1 MNGGMNMGKSR
12 KKLAVLLTA
21 AMTLS
26 MTFGMTAFA
35 ADDTIP
41 DESAPVVEAA
51 DTESDTQDLTPE
63 PAPVTPADTEGED
76 LVPVADT
83 DEPGT
88 PNTTDIAYNT
98 DSPDDIND
106 PTGSETPDDADVP
119 DDNTE
124 DPDSNTGTVT
134 IPEEEPADNG
144 GQIYSEPAVTEEEPT
159 EVWIPGSENLTESE
173 SFVSLGEGKGSYQY
187 NGETLVLKD
196 AQIEIE
202 GWPGI
207 AITGDLVIILEGN
220 NAIIVGANAEGIAIY
235 NGDLTIK
242 GDGTLSISNKLG
254 GYQPDEDN
262 YYYEGI
268 YNPDGDITI
277 DGATVNVDV
286 YSDSSYA
293 NSAIYAGGDINIL
306 NGANVT
312 AKSTAM
318 GEEDLT
324 HYGIYSN
331 GGRISIID
339 SNVTASADGKI
350 SLEDEIL
357 QAGIGLYSRD
367 LNSLRDLEADC
378 LSGIVIDNSNVRS
391 TGSFASMLV
400 IGRDGTIT
408 IDGSTIVSPEGV
420 NVRDLM
426 AVIGDDPDAAASV
439 IGAIL
444 ATGEGPIDLDA
455 IMEKINDLIDAGDE
469 DALLA
474 YLESLFG
481 SIAKDVNIIRNSELY
496 AEKAGIP
503 VTGDSCHAELLI
515 LGLIAA
521 GTVSIY
527 LIRRRMTA

>member
-1 MNGGMNMGKSR
+1 MNMGKSR
-12 KKLAVLLTA
+12 KKLAVLLA
-21 AMTLS
+21 ATMTVS
-26 MTFGMTAFA
+26 MMFGITTFA
-35 ADDTIP
+35 ADDPAPNNPATLSDAADTDSPVPGPETEPVLTGAPTNTEEPGIVPAAPTTPDETLPDNTIP
-41 DESAPVVEAA
+41 DDGTVPGG
-51 DTESDTQDLTPE
+51 DTVPGDDTIPNNEDENL
-63 PAPVTPADTEGED
+63 PAD
-76 LVPVADT
+76 
-83 DEPGT
+83 
-88 PNTTDIAYNT
+88 
-98 DSPDDIND
+98 D
-106 PTGSETPDDADVP
+106 PTGGGVNVP
-119 DDNTE
+119 
-124 DPDSNTGTVT
+124 
-134 IPEEEPADNG
+134 
-144 GQIYSEPAVTEEEPT
+144 EEEPT
-159 EVWIPGSENLTESE
+159 EVKIAGSDNLTKSDT
-173 SFVSLGEGKGSYQY
+173 FVSLGEGKGSYQY
-187 NGETLVLKD
+187 NGESLILKD
-196 AQIEIE
+196 AQIEID
-202 GWPGI
+202 GFDGI
-207 AITGDLVIILEGN
+207 TITGNLVIILEGN
-220 NAIIVGANAEGIAIY
+220 NAIIVGATSEGIEIY

-286 YSDSSYA
+286 YSDSSYE

-331 GGRISIID
+331 GGKISIID

-367 LNSLRDLEADC
+367 LNSLRDLEAEC

-444 ATGEGPIDLDA
+444 ATGEGPIDMDA
-455 IMEKINDLIDAGDE
+455 IMEKIDSLIEAGDE
-469 DALLA
+469 EALLA
-474 YLESLFG
+474 YLDSLFG
-481 SIAKDVNIIRNSELY
+481 AIAKDVNIIRNSELQT
-496 AEKAGIP
+496 EKAGIP
-503 VTGDSCHAELLI
+503 VTGDSYHVEFLI

-521 GTVSIY
+521 GAISAY
-527 LIRRRMTA
+527 LIRKRMMA

>member
-1 MNGGMNMGKSR
+1 MGKSR
-12 KKLAVLLTA
+12 KKLAVLLA
-21 AMTLS
+21 ATMTVS
-26 MTFGMTAFA
+26 MMFGMTTFA
-35 ADDTIP
+35 ADDPAPNDPATLSDAADTDSPVPGPETEPVLTGAPTNTEEPGIVPAAPTTPDETLPDNTIP
-41 DESAPVVEAA
+41 DDGNAPGGNTVPGD
-51 DTESDTQDLTPE
+51 DTVPGDGTVPGGDTVPGDDTIPNDEDENL
-63 PAPVTPADTEGED
+63 PADD
-76 LVPVADT
+76 
-83 DEPGT
+83 
-88 PNTTDIAYNT
+88 
-98 DSPDDIND
+98 D
-106 PTGSETPDDADVP
+106 PTGGDVNVP
-119 DDNTE
+119 
-124 DPDSNTGTVT
+124 
-134 IPEEEPADNG
+134 
-144 GQIYSEPAVTEEEPT
+144 EEEPT
-159 EVWIPGSENLTESE
+159 EVWIAGSENLTESE

-444 ATGEGPIDLDA
+444 ATGEGPIDMDA
-455 IMEKINDLIDAGDE
+455 IMDKINDLIDAGDE
-469 DALLA
+469 EALIA
-474 YLESLFG
+474 YLNSLFG

-503 VTGDSCHAELLI
+503 VTGDSLHAELLI
-515 LGLIAA
+515 LSLIAA
-521 GTVSIY
+521 GAVSAY
-527 LIRRRMTA
+527 LIRKRMMA

>member
-1 MNGGMNMGKSR
+1 MNMGKSR
-12 KKLAVLLTA
+12 KKLAVLLA
-21 AMTLS
+21 ATMTVS
-26 MTFGMTAFA
+26 MMFGITTFA
-35 ADDTIP
+35 ADDPAPNNPATLSDAADTDSPVPGPETEPVLTGAPTNTEEPGTVPAAPTTPDETLPDNTIP
-41 DESAPVVEAA
+41 DDGTVPGG
-51 DTESDTQDLTPE
+51 DTVPGDDTIPNNEDENL
-63 PAPVTPADTEGED
+63 PAD
-76 LVPVADT
+76 
-83 DEPGT
+83 
-88 PNTTDIAYNT
+88 
-98 DSPDDIND
+98 D
-106 PTGSETPDDADVP
+106 PTGGGVNVP
-119 DDNTE
+119 
-124 DPDSNTGTVT
+124 
-134 IPEEEPADNG
+134 
-144 GQIYSEPAVTEEEPT
+144 EEEPT
-159 EVWIPGSENLTESE
+159 EVKIAGSDNLTKSDT
-173 SFVSLGEGKGSYQY
+173 FVSLGEGKGSYQY
-187 NGETLVLKD
+187 NGESLILKD
-196 AQIEIE
+196 AQIEID
-202 GWPGI
+202 GFDGI
-207 AITGDLVIILEGN
+207 TITGNLVIILEGN
-220 NAIIVGANAEGIAIY
+220 NAIIVGATSEGIEIY

-286 YSDSSYA
+286 YSDSSYE

-331 GGRISIID
+331 GGKISIID

-367 LNSLRDLEADC
+367 LNSLRDLEAEC

-444 ATGEGPIDLDA
+444 ATGEGPIDMDA
-455 IMEKINDLIDAGDE
+455 IMEKIDSLIEAGDE
-469 DALLA
+469 EALLA
-474 YLESLFG
+474 YLDSGYRGQLPCRVPDPG
-481 SIAKDVNIIRNSELY
+481 SHCSRCDQRLSDQKTYDGITTVPRVKTEQFYKLKAARFTCRAAFSVLRYNIVPN
-496 AEKAGIP
+496 
-503 VTGDSCHAELLI
+503 
-515 LGLIAA
+515 
-521 GTVSIY
+521 
-527 LIRRRMTA
+527 

>member
-1 MNGGMNMGKSR
+1 MGKSR
-12 KKLAVLLTA
+12 KKLAVLLA
-21 AMTLS
+21 ATMTVS
-26 MTFGMTAFA
+26 MMFGITTFA
-35 ADDTIP
+35 ADDPAPNNPATLSDAADTDSPVPGPETEPVLTGAPTNTEEPGTVPAAPTTPDETLPDNTIP
-41 DESAPVVEAA
+41 DDGTVPGG
-51 DTESDTQDLTPE
+51 DTVPGDDTIPNNEDENL
-63 PAPVTPADTEGED
+63 PAD
-76 LVPVADT
+76 
-83 DEPGT
+83 
-88 PNTTDIAYNT
+88 
-98 DSPDDIND
+98 D
-106 PTGSETPDDADVP
+106 PTGGGVNVP
-119 DDNTE
+119 
-124 DPDSNTGTVT
+124 
-134 IPEEEPADNG
+134 
-144 GQIYSEPAVTEEEPT
+144 EEEPT
-159 EVWIPGSENLTESE
+159 EVKIAGSDNLTKSDT
-173 SFVSLGEGKGSYQY
+173 FVSLGEGKGSYQY
-187 NGETLVLKD
+187 NGESLILKD
-196 AQIEIE
+196 AQIEID
-202 GWPGI
+202 GFDGI
-207 AITGDLVIILEGN
+207 TITGNLVIILEGN
-220 NAIIVGANAEGIAIY
+220 NAIIVGATSEGIEIY

-286 YSDSSYA
+286 YSDSSYE

-331 GGRISIID
+331 GGKISIID

-367 LNSLRDLEADC
+367 LNSLRDLEAEC

-444 ATGEGPIDLDA
+444 ATGEGPIDMDA
-455 IMEKINDLIDAGDE
+455 IMEKIDSLIEAGDE
-469 DALLA
+469 EALLA
-474 YLESLFG
+474 YLDSLFG
-481 SIAKDVNIIRNSELY
+481 AIAKDVNIIRNSELQT
-496 AEKAGIP
+496 EKAGIP
-503 VTGDSCHAELLI
+503 VTGDSYHVEFLI

-521 GTVSIY
+521 GAISAY
-527 LIRRRMTA
+527 LIRKRMMA

>member
-1 MNGGMNMGKSR
+1 MGKSR
-12 KKLAVLLTA
+12 KKLAVLLA
-21 AMTLS
+21 ATMTVS
-26 MTFGMTAFA
+26 MMFGMTTFA
-35 ADDTIP
+35 ADDPAPNDPATLSDAADTDSPVPGPETEPVLTGAPTNTEEPGIVPAAPTTPDETLPDNTIP
-41 DESAPVVEAA
+41 DDGNAPGGNTVPGD
-51 DTESDTQDLTPE
+51 DTVPGGGTVPGGDTVPGDDTIPNDEDENL
-63 PAPVTPADTEGED
+63 PAD
-76 LVPVADT
+76 
-83 DEPGT
+83 
-88 PNTTDIAYNT
+88 
-98 DSPDDIND
+98 D
-106 PTGSETPDDADVP
+106 PTGGGVNVP
-119 DDNTE
+119 
-124 DPDSNTGTVT
+124 
-134 IPEEEPADNG
+134 
-144 GQIYSEPAVTEEEPT
+144 EEEPT
-159 EVWIPGSENLTESE
+159 EVKIAGSDNLTKSDT
-173 SFVSLGEGKGSYQY
+173 FVSLGEGKGSYQY
-187 NGETLVLKD
+187 NGESLILKD
-196 AQIEIE
+196 AQIEID
-202 GWPGI
+202 GFFVDGI
-207 AITGDLVIILEGN
+207 TITGNLVIILEGN
-220 NAIIVGANAEGIAIY
+220 NAIIVGATSEGIEIS

-286 YSDSSYA
+286 YSDSSYE

-331 GGRISIID
+331 GGKISIID

-367 LNSLRDLEADC
+367 LNSLRNLEADC

-426 AVIGDDPDAAASV
+426 AVIGGDPDAAASV

-444 ATGEGPIDLDA
+444 ATGEGPIDMDA
-455 IMEKINDLIDAGDE
+455 IMEKIDSLNEAGDE
-469 DALLA
+469 EALLA
-474 YLESLFG
+474 YLDSLFG
-481 SIAKDVNIIRNSELY
+481 AIAKDVNIIRNSELQT
-496 AEKAGIP
+496 EKAGIP
-503 VTGDSCHAELLI
+503 VTGDSYHVEFLI

-521 GTVSIY
+521 GAVSAY
-527 LIRRRMTA
+527 LIRKRMMA

>member
-1 MNGGMNMGKSR
+1 MNMGKSR
-12 KKLAVLLTA
+12 KKLAVLLA
-21 AMTLS
+21 ATMTVS
-26 MTFGMTAFA
+26 MMFGMTTFA
-35 ADDTIP
+35 ADDPAPNDPATLSDAADTDSPVPGPETEPVLTGAPTNTEEPGTVPAAPTTPDETLPDNTIP
-41 DESAPVVEAA
+41 DDGNAPGGNAPGD
-51 DTESDTQDLTPE
+51 DTIPNGEDENL
-63 PAPVTPADTEGED
+63 PADD
-76 LVPVADT
+76 
-83 DEPGT
+83 
-88 PNTTDIAYNT
+88 
-98 DSPDDIND
+98 D
-106 PTGSETPDDADVP
+106 PTGGDVNVP
-119 DDNTE
+119 
-124 DPDSNTGTVT
+124 
-134 IPEEEPADNG
+134 
-144 GQIYSEPAVTEEEPT
+144 EEEPT
-159 EVWIPGSENLTESE
+159 EVSIAGSKNLTQSD

-187 NGETLVLKD
+187 DGETLILKD
-196 AQIEIE
+196 AQIEVEPGLGWVGGIE
-202 GWPGI
+202 I
-207 AITGDLVIILEGN
+207 YGDLIIILEGD
-220 NAIIVGANAEGIAIY
+220 NAIIVGANSEGIYIY

-262 YYYEGI
+262 AYYEGI
-268 YNPDGDITI
+268 YNFDGDITI

-286 YSDSSYA
+286 YSDSNWS
-293 NSAIYAGGDINIL
+293 NSAIYADGDINII

-318 GEEDLT
+318 GDKDLT

-444 ATGEGPIDLDA
+444 ATGEGPIDMDA
-455 IMEKINDLIDAGDE
+455 IMDKINDLIDAGDE
-469 DALLA
+469 EALIA
-474 YLESLFG
+474 YLNSLFG

-503 VTGDSCHAELLI
+503 VTGDSLHAELLI
-515 LGLIAA
+515 LSLIAA
-521 GTVSIY
+521 GAVSAY
-527 LIRRRMTA
+527 LIRKRMMA